1 MLPHIT
7 PSYQLTQTLNAI
19 STLFT
24 DICDESTEPTDT
36 NPSTYHLLYH
46 IYIHIESK
54 IQPFLSK
61 NIPSISISNYLTRLS
76 KYTSIEYSTLETML
90 ILIDRFCNK
99 TQIILN
105 YFNIHK

>member
-1 MLPHIT
+1 MQYQHYLQIYVMNQQKQPTQIQVHTLPL
-7 PSYQLTQTLNAI
+7 YK
-19 STLFT
+19 
-24 DICDESTEPTDT
+24 T
-36 NPSTYHLLYH
+36 NSVFYF
-46 IYIHIESK
+46 IENK

-61 NIPSISISNYLTRLS
+61 NIPSISISNYLNRLA